1 MDFKYRTMLKSYF
14 KTAWRNFL
22 KNKLF
27 SAINLIGLSVGIAAV
42 LLIGIYFQNEL
53 SYDTF
58 HKNKDSLYRVGFEFF
73 NQGKSLGKGST
84 YTPPF
89 GPEAQNEF
97 PEIQSFCRIS
107 VHHEAFIVKG
117 ENKIKSSDIC
127 FADSTFFQL
136 FSFKLRSGNPAT
148 VLKQP
153 WSIVLT
159 TTMAQ
164 KLFGNENAVGKTV
177 RFDGKDDYLVTGVT
191 DAAPLNSQ
199 ISYDALVSFSTLY
212 KDTAKYFMDW
222 NGGEQYITYL
232 KINNASNAASLEKK
246 FPAFLWKN
254 VNSRLEKRGIK
265 ITASL
270 QPLQDVHLKYDG
282 DSDNART
289 NLYVFGVVAFL
300 ILIISCVNYVNL
312 TTAQASSRF
321 KEIGV
326 RKILGG
332 IRKQLTIQFLGESLL
347 ITSVA
352 FILSLLIVYAV
363 APVYSQ
369 ILGRPFMFSEGS
381 LLFLVLL
388 AFLVILSI
396 GVGAGSYLAFYLSSL
411 NVNKTIN
418 AAATKSKHSGFRKG
432 LIIGQFAITTALM
445 TCTLIIN
452 MQLQYT
458 KSKSL
463 GFDKEHIIALPLT
476 GDQSKDAAFVL
487 KQQIERFA
495 DVEMV
500 SAVSEIPH
508 NGIQRNGFVPEGDTK
523 AIIIHQLDADD
534 DLVNTFRLKMLSGS
548 YFSKDKPTD
557 ADGYVINET
566 LAKMLGWADPVGK
579 TISRNGSHKVI
590 GVMQDFIFSSLYEKI
605 GPLIITNHPWQNRY
619 DYLAVRYRSNSPA
632 SLVSQIKSS
641 WQNTV
646 IDAPFEYWF
655 LDDAYNNLYKNEE
668 RFQRIFFYFSMLSI
682 LLSLAGIFGL
692 VTLTIQQSTKEI
704 GIRKVLGAGILD
716 IVKLTTRSYLLL
728 IVAASVLAVP
738 FAWYYMNRWLED
750 FEYRISLSWW
760 MFVIAGIVTLII
772 ALATVTVQTLK
783 AAQANPVKSLKTE

>member
-1 MDFKYRTMLKSYF
+1 MDFKYKTMLKSYF

-27 SAINLIGLSVGIAAV
+27 SAINLIGLSVGMAAV

-73 NQGKSLGKGST
+73 NSGKSLGKGPVF
-84 YTPPF
+84 TPPF
-89 GPEAQNEF
+89 GPDAQNEF
-97 PEIQSFCRIS
+97 PEINSFCRIS
-107 VHHEAFIVKG
+107 VHHEVFIVKG
-117 ENKIKSSDIC
+117 ENKIKSSDII
-127 FADSTFFQL
+127 FADSTFFKL
-136 FSFKLRSGNPAT
+136 FSFNLYSGNPET
-148 VLKQP
+148 VLRQP
-153 WSIVLT
+153 YSIVLT
-159 TTMAQ
+159 KTLAE
-164 KLFGNENAVGKTV
+164 KLFGNENAIGKTV
-177 RFDGKDDYLVTGVT
+177 RLDGENDYMVTGIT
-191 DAAPLNSQ
+191 DAAPFNSQ
-199 ISYDALVSFSTLY
+199 ISYEALISFSTLY
-212 KDTAKYFMDW
+212 KDPVKHAMDW
-222 NGGEQYITYL
+222 NGGNQYITYL
-232 KINNASNAASLEKK
+232 KINNPSNAASLEKK

-254 VNSRLEKRGIK
+254 INSLYEKRGMK

-282 DSDNART
+282 DSDNTRT
-289 NLYVFGVVAFL
+289 NLYVFGVVAIL

-332 IRKQLTIQFLGESLL
+332 LRKQLTGQFLGESLL
-347 ITSVA
+347 ITTFA

-363 APVYSQ
+363 SPVYAQ
-369 ILGRPFMFSEGS
+369 ILGRPLVLSGGS
-381 LLFLVLL
+381 LLFLILL

-418 AAATKSKHSGFRKG
+418 ASAAKSKHSGFRKG
-432 LIIGQFAITTALM
+432 LIIAQFAITIALM

-452 MQLQYT
+452 LQLHYT
-458 KSKSL
+458 KNKSL
-463 GFDKEHIIALPLT
+463 GFDKEHIIALPLI
-476 GDQSKDAAFVL
+476 GDKSKDAVFVL
-487 KQQIERFA
+487 KQQIAGFA
-495 DVEMV
+495 DVETV

-508 NGIQRNGFVPEGDTK
+508 DGIQNNGFVPEGDTK

-534 DLVNTFRLKMLSGS
+534 DLVKTFRFKMLSGS

-557 ADGYVINET
+557 SDGYIINET
-566 LAKMLGWADPVGK
+566 LAKMLGWDNPAGK
-579 TISRNGSHKVI
+579 TISRNGNHKVI

-619 DYLAVRYRSNSPA
+619 DYLAIRYKSNSPA
-632 SLVSQIKSS
+632 PLIAQIKNK
-641 WQNTV
+641 WQNIV
-646 IDAPFEYWF
+646 ADAPFEYWF
-655 LDDAYNNLYKNEE
+655 LDEAYNNLYKNEY
-668 RFQRIFFYFSMLSI
+668 RFQRIFFYFSLLSI

-728 IVAASVLAVP
+728 IVAASAIAIP
-738 FAWYYMNRWLED
+738 FAWYYMNHWLQD
-750 FEYRISLSWW
+750 FVYRISLSWW
-760 MFVIAGIVTLII
+760 MFVIAGIVTLLI
-772 ALATVTVQTLK
+772 ALTTVSLQTIK
-783 AAQANPVKSLKTE
+783 AAKANPVKSLKTE

>member
-1 MDFKYRTMLKSYF
+1 MLKSYF

-89 GPEAQNEF
+89 GPEAQAQF

-107 VHHEAFIVKG
+107 MHHEAFMAKG

-127 FADSTFFQL
+127 YADSTFFQL
-136 FSFKLRSGNPAT
+136 FSFKLRSGNRAT

-153 WSIVLT
+153 YSIVLT
-159 TTMAQ
+159 TALSE

-177 RFDGKDDYLVTGVT
+177 RVDGKDNYMVTGVT

-212 KDTAKYFMDW
+212 KDTAKYFMGWD
-222 NGGEQYITYL
+222 GGEQYITYL
-232 KINNASNAASLEKK
+232 KINNSANAASLEKK

-254 VNSRLEKRGIK
+254 VNSLLEKRGIK
-265 ITASL
+265 VTASL

-282 DSDNART
+282 DSDNTRT
-289 NLYVFGVVAFL
+289 NLYVFGVVALL
-300 ILIISCVNYVNL
+300 ILIISGVNYINL
-312 TTAQASSRF
+312 TTALASSRF

-332 IRKQLTIQFLGESLL
+332 LPNQITGQFLGESLL
-347 ITSVA
+347 ITSLA

-363 APVYSQ
+363 TPVYAQ
-369 ILGRPFMFSEGS
+369 ILGKPFMLSEGS
-381 LLFLVLL
+381 LLSLVFL

-418 AAATKSKHSGFRKG
+418 PSGAKRKHSGFRKG
-432 LIIGQFAITTALM
+432 LIIAQFAITTALM

-452 MQLQYT
+452 MQLNFT
-458 KSKSL
+458 KNKSL

-476 GDQSKDAAFVL
+476 GDHSKDAAFVL
-487 KQQIERFA
+487 KQQVAGFA

-508 NGIQRNGFVPEGDTK
+508 DGIQNNGFVPEGDTK
-523 AIIIHQLDADD
+523 AIIIHQLDADN
-534 DLVNTFRLKMLSGS
+534 DLLKTFRFKMSSGS
-548 YFSKDKPTD
+548 YFSNDKPTD
-557 ADGYVINET
+557 ADGYIINET
-566 LAKMLGWADPVGK
+566 LAKMLGWENPIGK
-579 TISRNGSHKVI
+579 TISRNGKHKVI
-590 GVMQDFIFSSLYEKI
+590 GVIRDFIFSSLHEKI

-619 DYLAVRYRSNSPA
+619 DYLAVRYKSNSPA
-632 SLVSQIKSS
+632 SLLTQIKNS
-641 WQNTV
+641 WQNTA

-655 LDDAYNNLYKNEE
+655 LDNAYDNLYKNEE
-668 RFQRIFFYFSMLSI
+668 RFQHIFFYFSMLSI

-692 VTLTIQQSTKEI
+692 VTLTIHQSTKEI

-716 IVKLTTRSYLLL
+716 IVKLTTSSYLLL
-728 IVAASVLAVP
+728 IVAASAIAVP
-738 FAWYYMNRWLED
+738 FAWFYMNRWLED
-750 FEYRISLSWW
+750 FEYRINLSWW
-760 MFVIAGIVTLII
+760 MFVFSGIVTLII
-772 ALATVTVQTLK
+772 ALTTVSIQTLK
-783 AAQANPVKSLKTE
+783 AAKSNPVKSLKTE

>member
-1 MDFKYRTMLKSYF
+1 MLKSYF

-27 SAINLIGLSVGIAAV
+27 SAINLIGLSMGMAAV

-58 HKNKDSLYRVGFEFF
+58 HKNKDSVYRIGFEFF
-73 NQGKSLGKGST
+73 NQGKSLGKGPVF
-84 YTPPF
+84 TPPF
-89 GPEAQNEF
+89 GPDAQNEF

-107 VHHEAFIVKG
+107 VHHEVFMVKG

-127 FADSTFFQL
+127 FADSTFFKL
-136 FSFKLRSGNPAT
+136 FSFKLRSGNPET
-148 VLKQP
+148 VLRQP
-153 WSIVLT
+153 YSIVLT
-159 TTMAQ
+159 KTLSD
-164 KLFGNENAVGKTV
+164 KLFGNEDAIGKTV
-177 RFDGKDDYLVTGVT
+177 RLDGENDYMVTGVA
-191 DAAPLNSQ
+191 DAAPDNSQ
-199 ISYDALVSFSTLY
+199 IGYEALISFSTLY
-212 KDTAKYFMDW
+212 KDPVKYAMDW
-222 NGGEQYITYL
+222 NGGNQYITYL
-232 KINNASNAASLEKK
+232 KINNPSNAASLEKK

-254 VNSRLEKRGIK
+254 INSLYEKRGMK
-265 ITASL
+265 IVASL
-270 QPLQDVHLKYDG
+270 QPLQDIHLKYDG
-282 DSDNART
+282 DSDNTRT
-289 NLYVFGVVAFL
+289 NLYVFGVVAIL

-332 IRKQLTIQFLGESLL
+332 LRKQLTGQFLGESLL
-347 ITSVA
+347 ITSFA
-352 FILSLLIVYAV
+352 FMLSLLIVYAV
-363 APVYSQ
+363 TPLYAQ
-369 ILGRPFMFSEGS
+369 ILGRPLMLSEGS
-381 LLFLVLL
+381 LLFLILL

-411 NVNKTIN
+411 NVSKTIN
-418 AAATKSKHSGFRKG
+418 ASAAKSKHSGFRKG
-432 LIIGQFAITTALM
+432 LIIAQFAITTALM

-452 MQLQYT
+452 LQLQYT

-487 KQQIERFA
+487 KQQIAGFA
-495 DVEMV
+495 DVETV

-508 NGIQRNGFVPEGDTK
+508 DGIQNNGFVPEGDTK

-534 DLVNTFRLKMLSGS
+534 DLLKTFRFRMLSGS

-557 ADGYVINET
+557 ADGYIINET
-566 LAKMLGWADPVGK
+566 LAKMLGWENPIGK
-579 TISRNGSHKVI
+579 TISRNGNHKVI

-619 DYLAVRYRSNSPA
+619 DYLAVRYKSNSPA
-632 SLVSQIKSS
+632 PLLAQIKDK
-641 WQNTV
+641 WQNIV
-646 IDAPFEYWF
+646 ADAPFEYWF
-655 LDDAYNNLYKNEE
+655 LDEAYNNLYKDEE
-668 RFQRIFFYFSMLSI
+668 RFQRIFFYFSLLSI

-704 GIRKVLGAGILD
+704 GIRKVLGAGISD

-728 IVAASVLAVP
+728 IVAASAIAVP
-738 FAWYYMNRWLED
+738 FAWYYMNSWLQD
-750 FEYRISLSWW
+750 FEYRMTLSWW
-760 MFVIAGIVTLII
+760 MFVIAGIVTLLI
-772 ALATVTVQTLK
+772 ALTTVSIQALK
-783 AAQANPVKSLKTE
+783 AAKVNPVKSLKTE